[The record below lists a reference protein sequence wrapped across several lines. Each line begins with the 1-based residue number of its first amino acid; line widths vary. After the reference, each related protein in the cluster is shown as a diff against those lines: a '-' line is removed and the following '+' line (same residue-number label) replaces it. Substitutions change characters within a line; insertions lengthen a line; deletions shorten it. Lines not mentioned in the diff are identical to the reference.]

1 MISMPGPRWLSG
13 DASLGR
19 WFGVDPKAGV
29 MPYNSPY
36 SAMMNNPVMFT
47 DPDGEC
53 PICIPILVG
62 AAISA
67 FSYSAGVALSPGG
80 FNNWNWGQFG
90 KSLAIGAVSGVFSAG
105 IGNAFGRV
113 GSQGIFGELG
123 RSAGHGLSSMMVNG
137 AFSSE
142 GKVSMSN
149 FLAGSVSS
157 LIGSGT
163 HNLSSA
169 AQLGSSA
176 LAGGIS
182 AEITGGDFW
191 TGFAI
196 GGTVAGLNHL
206 MHGPDYEYKGK
217 TYKSKEDLYLAIL
230 ADQGIEQFG
239 ITDVLSLAAV
249 IDNSGHLDKRFV
261 SKNASKGTSIASK
274 YGSKLLPW
282 EMPYKMPTHIRN
294 GSVRYTKVLGRFL
307 GRMAGP
313 VGWGI
318 LSYDVGM
325 TFYNSHKIYNRI
337 INEGN

>member
-1 MISMPGPRWLSG
+1 MISMQGPRSLSE
-13 DASLGR
+13 DAALGR
-19 WFGVDPKAGV
+19 WFGTDPQDQFA
-29 MPYNSPY
+29 SPY
-36 SAMMNNPVMFT
+36 VAMGNNPVMGI

-53 PICIPILVG
+53 PIFIPILVG

-123 RSAGHGLSSMMVNG
+123 RSAVHGLSNMMVNG

-169 AQLGSSA
+169 VQLGSSA

-182 AEITGGDFW
+182 SEITGGDFW
-191 TGFAI
+191 TCFAI

-206 MHGPDYEYKGK
+206 RHRLQDGFIKTGKYEKRGRLIGVHRVVKQQDGYT
-217 TYKSKEDLYLAIL
+217 TY
-230 ADQGIEQFG
+230 ADQKRTWFTLAPNGELVTKPCMFSYFPGGESFANTEMGQSKFG
-239 ITDVLSLAAV
+239 IYIREHLS
-249 IDNSGHLDKRFV
+249 NHLDNVIWLFGPK
-261 SKNASKGTSIASK
+261 
-274 YGSKLLPW
+274 
-282 EMPYKMPTHIRN
+282 MPYGTMP
-294 GSVRYTKVLGRFL
+294 GQPYL
-307 GRMAGP
+307 
-313 VGWGI
+313 
-318 LSYDVGM
+318 
-325 TFYNSHKIYNRI
+325 
-337 INEGN
+337 